1 MKINIK
7 SNFILPGLEDQESLE
22 LDRPLLTL
30 REFLDELSRRAP
42 IRVEY
47 VRPGAKTL
55 DPDEWEIDINA
66 IPYQKCREGLET
78 LLKDGDTVT
87 IKILALGGG

>member
-7 SNFILPGLEDQESLE
+7 SNFVVPGLEDKESLD
-22 LDRPLLTL
+22 LDRPILTL
-30 REFLDELSRRAP
+30 RELLDELSRRAP

-66 IPYQKCREGLET
+66 VPYQKCKAGLET
-78 LLKDGDTVT
+78 LLIDGDTVT